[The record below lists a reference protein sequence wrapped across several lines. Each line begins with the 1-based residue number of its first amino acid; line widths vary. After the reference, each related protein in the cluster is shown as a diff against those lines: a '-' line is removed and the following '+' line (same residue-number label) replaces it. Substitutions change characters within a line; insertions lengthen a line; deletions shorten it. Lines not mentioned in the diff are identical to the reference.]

1 MSGAP
6 TGDAQ
11 LSARW
16 PLICFAALGNFWGAW
31 AALVPAMKTQV
42 GATDGELGLA
52 LLFAGVGAIPM
63 MLITGR
69 IWRRAGWWL
78 LPAAGLFFA
87 VTILGPIFATTPLML
102 GIALLFAGAG
112 SGALDVSMNAAVS
125 DVESHRGQRLMFG
138 AHALFS
144 LGVLVSA
151 IATGFAR
158 ELGAQPGHVLA
169 AVSLITAFVALGTVQ
184 TARSAARIQADAPV
198 ATASGSGPGRAVSAI
213 AILAALCAAAF
224 LVEDAVQNWSALHL
238 ERGLGASPA
247 LGGAAP
253 GIFATA
259 MFIGRSFGQRLGTLF
274 SERALLSGGAL
285 AASIGVA
292 VLALAPSPSVGL
304 VGLALAGA
312 GISLVAPA
320 LFARAGRMS
329 DPASR
334 GAAIARV
341 TALGYS
347 GFVIGPALVGLLA
360 QFTDLRTAIASL
372 SLVALGVAVGGAC
385 VMRGDDQSGSTFEDG
400 EELLRTGRG

>member
-1 MSGAP
+1 
-6 TGDAQ
+6 
-11 LSARW
+11 
-16 PLICFAALGNFWGAW
+16 
-31 AALVPAMKTQV
+31 
-42 GATDGELGLA
+42 
-52 LLFAGVGAIPM
+52 M
-63 MLITGR
+63 MLVTGR

-78 LPAAGLFFA
+78 LPAAGIFFA
-87 VTILGPIFATTPLML
+87 LTILGPIFATTPLLL

-125 DVESHRGQRLMFG
+125 DVEAHRGQRLMFG

-144 LGVLVSA
+144 LGVLASA
-151 IATGFAR
+151 IATGIAR
-158 ELGAQPGHVLA
+158 ELGAQPAHILA
-169 AVSLITAFVALGTVQ
+169 AVSLITALVALGTLHS
-184 TARSAARIQADAPV
+184 ARSAARIRADAPV
-198 ATASGSGPGRAVSAI
+198 APDSGSGSARAVSAI

-259 MFIGRSFGQRLGTLF
+259 MFVGRSLGQRLGALF
-274 SERALLSGGAL
+274 SERALLSRGAF

-360 QFTDLRTAIASL
+360 QVTDLRTAIASL
-372 SLVALGVAVGGAC
+372 SLVALGVAIGGAY
-385 VMRGDDQSGSTFEDG
+385 VMRGDEQSGTFEEG